1 MLSESHGE
9 LVVMWAVGMDTTVIM
24 ALVYLSDL
32 FYLYEYTTKNAE
44 QHQKLVSLV
53 CCLFS
58 TVWSV

>member
-9 LVVMWAVGMDTTVIM
+9 LGVMWTVGMDTTVIV

-32 FYLYEYTTKNAE
+32 FSLYEYTTANAE

-58 TVWSV
+58 TVGSV

>member
-32 FYLYEYTTKNAE
+32 FYLYEYTTEKLSNTKN
-44 QHQKLVSLV
+44 LSLSYVV
-53 CCLFS
+53 CSLL
-58 TVWSV
+58 